1 MNKLR
6 EKFSCVNLPF
16 KLVINNPLNEI
27 TVSQNFH
34 FRYETQEKNC
44 RFHSGHIKFVK
55 DDI

>member
-34 FRYETQEKNC
+34 FRYENQEKNC